1 MCLPRGHGRFFAA
14 MEIKAILAYLVE
26 NYDMELEGG
35 LARPKDV
42 HITFAVLSSREAVV
56 TFKKRQVV

>member
-42 HITFAVLSSREAVV
+42 HTFAVLSSREAIV